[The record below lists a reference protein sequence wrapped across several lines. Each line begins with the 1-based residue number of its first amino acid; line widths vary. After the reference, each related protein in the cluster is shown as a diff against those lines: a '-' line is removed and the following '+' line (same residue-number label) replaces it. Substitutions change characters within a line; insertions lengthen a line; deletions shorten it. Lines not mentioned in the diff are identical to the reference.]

1 MSSYV
6 YFAGATLRLSTNDY
20 PFTSISGTVVDP
32 DVVTLTVGVS
42 GQTSSTYTYTNGSGD
57 PHEHHR
63 PRWRGQVSRRPL
75 DHRQGWRVERYL
87 VRSALYR
94 HRYHQDL
101 SRVAGRNNG
110 LSGRSLIA
118 LGLRRT
124 EEAS

>member
-57 PHEHHR
+57 PTNTI
-63 PRWRGQVSRRPL
+63 
-75 DHRQGWRVERYL
+75 
-87 VRSALYR
+87 VRDGAGK
-94 HRYHQDL
+94 YHADL
-101 SRVAGRNNG
+101 STIGKAGVWNVIWSGQPSTGTDTTKTSAVWQGEVTVSPVG
-110 LSGRSLIA
+110 L
-118 LGLRRT
+118 
-124 EEAS
+124 

>member
-57 PHEHHR
+57 PTNTTPTSRR
-63 PRWRGQVSRRPL
+63 PTWQACGTLSGQVSP
-75 DHRQGWRVERYL
+75 
-87 VRSALYR
+87 
-94 HRYHQDL
+94 
-101 SRVAGRNNG
+101 
-110 LSGRSLIA
+110 
-118 LGLRRT
+118 
-124 EEAS
+124 